1 MKDVAIIIPSYNPDE
16 TLIGIV
22 KGLRAEGFE
31 DIVVVNDGSDES
43 KQPIF
48 AACEE
53 HGVKLLTH
61 TDNCGK
67 GRALKTA
74 MKWLSEHRENIAGAV
89 TADSD
94 GQHTVEDIA
103 SVAGELTA
111 HPDSI
116 IMGCRDFNCRG
127 VPLRSR
133 IGNRATRSALR
144 MSTGVLLN
152 DTQTGLRGIPFSRF
166 AEFFDIAG
174 ERYEFEMNVLV
185 YAGKNG
191 IPIREVPIRTL
202 YINGNVGSKFRTV
215 ADSLSIYRAFA
226 FTLNSVISTVLE
238 LIIFTAA
245 NFLLDKAGVPTSVA
259 LLISTVIGRV
269 CSSIVNYL
277 INKKAVFNGGGRK
290 SLFRYYIM
298 WFFQMCASYGFVYL
312 FVRLTGASGL
322 MKTVVKMGVD
332 IALFFAGYFV
342 QKNWVFADKKN

>member
-1 MKDVAIIIPSYNPDE
+1 MKDVAIIIPSFNPDKSIIS
-16 TLIGIV
+16 LI
-22 KGLRAEGFE
+22 KGLRVEGFE
-31 DIVVVNDGSDES
+31 DIVVVNDGSDEE
-43 KQPIF
+43 KHPIF
-48 AACEE
+48 AACAEY
-53 HGVKLLTH
+53 GVTLLTH

-74 MKWLSEHRENIAGAV
+74 LNWLAEHREGIAGAV
-89 TADSD
+89 TADGD
-94 GQHTVEDIA
+94 GQHTVEDIV
-103 SVAGELTA
+103 SVAEELLA

-116 IMGCRDFNCRG
+116 ILGSRNFKCGG

-144 MSTGVLLN
+144 MSTGLLLN
-152 DTQTGLRGIPFSRF
+152 DAQTGLRGIPFNRF
-166 AEFFDIAG
+166 SELFDIEG

-238 LIIFTAA
+238 LIIFTLS
-245 NFLLDKAGVPTSVA
+245 NFLLDKAGVTTSVS

-269 CSSIVNYL
+269 CSSVVNYI
-277 INKKAVFNGGGRK
+277 INKKAVFNGGGK
-290 SLFRYYIM
+290 ESLFRYYIM

-312 FVRLTGASGL
+312 FVKLTGAPGL

-342 QKNWVFADKKN
+342 QKNWVFADKKK